1 MSQHVYLTQ
10 HGYDRIKSEIE
21 ELKTNGRKEAARA
34 IGEAREKGDLSENAE
49 YDAAKDAQG
58 MLEAKIADLEGKI
71 SGARIIDETM
81 INNSSVGVLTNVKI
95 ENQKTK
101 KQITY
106 KLVPEAEADIATG
119 KISVSSPVGKGLLGK
134 VVGEIAH
141 VTTPNGSLDF
151 KVLEITVG

>member
-21 ELKTNGRKEAARA
+21 ELKTNGRKEAALA

-106 KLVPEAEADIATG
+106 KLVPEAEADISTG

-141 VTTPNGSLDF
+141 VTTPNGFLEF